1 MAKTQVILG
10 EMNLEGN
17 RKMAF
22 GTITEDAATT
32 ELILTGWSTVEI
44 MTTSPMGN
52 GVRAANAATHS
63 IDEVFPV
70 NAVGTA
76 DHVTLT
82 LDIVS
87 DEVLS
92 WICIGQ

>member
-1 MAKTQVILG
+1 MAKVQVILG
-10 EMNLEGN
+10 EMKLEGS

-32 ELILTGWSTVEI
+32 ELVLEGWTSVEI

-52 GVRAANAATHS
+52 GVRAAGTATHS
-63 IDEVFPV
+63 IDETFPV
-70 NAVGTA
+70 LGDA
-76 DHVTLT
+76 TLQASIT

-87 DEVLS
+87 GELIN
-92 WICIGQ
+92 WIVIGY

>member
-10 EMNLEGN
+10 EMKLEGS

-32 ELILTGWSTVEI
+32 ELVLEGWTSVEI

-52 GVRAANAATHS
+52 GVRAAGTATHS
-63 IDEVFPV
+63 IDETFPV
-70 NAVGTA
+70 LGDA
-76 DHVTLT
+76 TLQASIT

-87 DEVLS
+87 GELIN
-92 WICIGQ
+92 WIVIGY